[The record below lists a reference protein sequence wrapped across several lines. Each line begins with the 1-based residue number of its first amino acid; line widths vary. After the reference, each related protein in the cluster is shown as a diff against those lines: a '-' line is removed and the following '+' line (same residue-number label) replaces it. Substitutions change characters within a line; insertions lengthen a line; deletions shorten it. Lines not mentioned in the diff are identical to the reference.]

1 MTKEEALREYIEDIL
16 ELKNVTIEPSEY
28 DENEF
33 EVKSDD
39 EDMSFL
45 VLTEDEGYEYAKEDV
60 KNLIDD
66 IGLEGFSEEFQDY
79 IIENLV
85 DEDVWLEILEE
96 IDEDE
101 IYNDMDLE
109 DILNELDIE
118 YNEDE
123 EYDIDKLR
131 DELVEKRLS
140 YYESH
145 RFDTLEMINDIYG
158 KDGVLNIAKDNI
170 DIDEVAEA
178 VVNEDGVANS
188 LARYDGKELYLG
200 DDLYAYRT
208 N

>member
-60 KNLIDD
+60 KNFIDEL
-66 IGLEGFSEEFQDY
+66 GLEGFSEEFQDR
-79 IIENLV
+79 IINEFV
-85 DEDVWLEILEE
+85 DEDVWLDIIEE
-96 IDEDE
+96 FESGDIWDLS
-101 IYNDMDLE
+101 LE
-109 DILNELDIE
+109 DILEELDIE

-123 EYDIDKLR
+123 DYDIDELR
-131 DELVEKRLS
+131 DKLLEQRMSS
-140 YYESH
+140 YTDSPY
-145 RFDTLEMINDIYG
+145 DAINFIEDYYG
-158 KDGVLNIAKDNI
+158 KDELLKIAQDNI